1 MSGVES
7 RVDGLDGR
15 VDGVEG
21 GVDGVDGRGELQ
33 SRCTCAKHVVTVH
46 RARCRARVY
55 PSCSC

>member
-33 SRCTCAKHVVTVH
+33 SRCTCAKQVVTVQGEVQGE
-46 RARCRARVY
+46 VY
-55 PSCSC
+55 SSC